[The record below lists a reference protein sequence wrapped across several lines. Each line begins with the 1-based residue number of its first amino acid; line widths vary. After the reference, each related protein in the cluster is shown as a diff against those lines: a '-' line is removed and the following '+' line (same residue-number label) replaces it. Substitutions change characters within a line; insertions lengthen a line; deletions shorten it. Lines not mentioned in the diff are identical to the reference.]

1 MKRSAF
7 EIPTI
12 EHDADEALF
21 LGALLLVR
29 PSIIV
34 AAIAT
39 WTSRLGSWLNLT
51 LSVPRSRLAAASVG
65 DLIIFA
71 GGRDSAGN
79 PSMRW
84 TSSTSA
90 TKALAR
96 RWLSPLRAT
105 LMEARTWA
113 RPASE
118 RRSLAV
124 ARRRG
129 KRAPSTFSTARR
141 AHSIPHR
148 LHCRRRGASWRRS
161 RCQRRALCSS
171 AGASSRRTR
180 NTRLLPRT
188 PPSWTCGTSGAIGGA
203 CPRG

>member
-12 EHDADEALF
+12 DHDAIEAR
-21 LGALLLVR
+21 VSRR
-29 PSIIV
+29 PPPRTLKYHRRCDRNVDI
-34 AAIAT
+34 
-39 WTSRLGSWLNLT
+39 TSRVMAELT